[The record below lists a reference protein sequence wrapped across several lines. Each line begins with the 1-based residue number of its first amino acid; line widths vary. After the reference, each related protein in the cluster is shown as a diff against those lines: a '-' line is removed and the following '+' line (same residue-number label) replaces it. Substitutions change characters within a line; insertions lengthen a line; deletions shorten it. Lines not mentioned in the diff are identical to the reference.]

1 MTTLDLT
8 PEQVKTLKLVFMMFS
23 YNQINPEA
31 KRELSLAIGELSLAL
46 RVATGELPAHE
57 ADHLLRLARG

>member
-1 MTTLDLT
+1 MTTLNLT

-31 KRELSLAIGELSLAL
+31 KRELSLTIGELSLAL